1 MLEASFSSSPP
12 LSSSPLLAA
21 ATIVKGILE
30 AADAE
35 REHRLLSEQGI
46 GHRGDADGGH
56 GVEEAKEGQRR
67 RGAPQGTVDPQRAP
81 LLPQGLQRSR
91 RPVRPFRKRGRYVVH
106 SSDGRHVN
114 PSGQVNMLQLDEA
127 AAAAAALSSVASASG
142 VGTFFTRQSAVNSSS
157 SSLSAAPPRRNRQR
171 PFSPPASSL
180 ASSATR
186 LLSSETYLRRLF
198 VTSALAHVLSL
209 DACLPRTMPAKREA
223 SARVSFRGAFG
234 RERGWNGHEKTD
246 RCGGQRDGDVER
258 GNVAAAGSNNNS
270 DVERGYVAAAGINN
284 NSDVERGNVAAA
296 GINHIDDVERA
307 NIAAS
312 GINNNDGDDNVNNE
326 RNENE
331 KPLNAPGVPHD
342 TVPFTK
348 IFPVTLI
355 DCAGQRWSVKYV
367 TTRRDNL
374 HSGRLADGW
383 EKFCRA
389 NRLRVGD
396 SVEFT
401 RLESHELSFYGLE
414 HGKEAVARV
423 VACKKR
429 L

>member
-1 MLEASFSSSPP
+1 MSAPFDPFCGLKKRPEMLEASFSYSPP

-46 GHRGDADGGH
+46 GHRGDADGAH
-56 GVEEAKEGQRR
+56 GVEGENEGERR
-67 RGAPQGTVDPQRAP
+67 RGAPQGTVDPQRAT
-81 LLPQGLQRSR
+81 LLLQGLQPSR
-91 RPVRPFRKRGRYVVH
+91 RPVRPFKKRGRYVVH

-114 PSGQVNMLQLDEA
+114 PSGRVNMLQLDAA

-142 VGTFFTRQSAVNSSS
+142 VGTFYTRQAAFNSSS

-171 PFSPPASSL
+171 PFSPPPSSL

-246 RCGGQRDGDVER
+246 RCGGQEDGDVKR
-258 GNVAAAGSNNNS
+258 GNVT
-270 DVERGYVAAAGINN
+270 
-284 NSDVERGNVAAA
+284 AA

-312 GINNNDGDDNVNNE
+312 GINNNDNDDNVKKE

-331 KPLNAPGVPHD
+331 KPLNAPGMPYD
-342 TVPFTK
+342 TVPFTR

-355 DCAGQRWSVKYV
+355 DSAGQRWTVKYV

-423 VACKKR
+423 VACKKT
-429 L
+429 